1 MLEHARPQPRLEWS
15 LLLML
20 FPVLASNWSMRLC
33 LIKRWSTFPYRG
45 TWSLRRASN
54 FVERR
59 VSYCSWISYFSP
71 GQKSYETFT
80 DCKAHRLAEQNLFVS
95 LPSLNLCS
103 QPLGHLRRN
112 CLSSTP
118 PSSCTMPAATQ
129 PILQCETSF
138 WFLHKLQPLHMME
151 KITLAMTLLLHST
164 LLRQAKCD
172 HVPTCLP
179 SLKYGTRIGL
189 TIPPPQFSNHMM
201 KCCADFC
208 SGINVEL
215 LLSEEVPVI
224 LHLAPTAA
232 LTKLMNICL
241 LKIMVELGCV
251 R

>member
-1 MLEHARPQPRLEWS
+1 
-15 LLLML
+15 
-20 FPVLASNWSMRLC
+20 
-33 LIKRWSTFPYRG
+33 
-45 TWSLRRASN
+45 
-54 FVERR
+54 
-59 VSYCSWISYFSP
+59 
-71 GQKSYETFT
+71 
-80 DCKAHRLAEQNLFVS
+80 
-95 LPSLNLCS
+95 
-103 QPLGHLRRN
+103 
-112 CLSSTP
+112 
-118 PSSCTMPAATQ
+118 MPAATQ
-129 PILQCETSF
+129 PSLQCETGF

-164 LLRQAKCD
+164 LLRQAKCA

-189 TIPPPQFSNHMM
+189 TIPPPQCSNNMM